1 MLRVAQVAASQL
13 RLPCNRAL
21 TTDCEHMSAAEL
33 DGSFIHNYWAF
44 RRRSEENKGILHLSL
59 NKVSGGKKNEK
70 NENEK

>member
-1 MLRVAQVAASQL
+1 
-13 RLPCNRAL
+13 
-21 TTDCEHMSAAEL
+21 MSAAEL